1 METSTLFTLIIW
13 GIVILNLFGISKEV
27 ADAVYF
33 GTGKVWGGVFIG
45 IGFGA
50 WAIWRTN
57 IVFLFADRL
66 DTSIFGAAI
75 LTLVWTFVS
84 WLYCRNRNA

>member
-1 METSTLFTLIIW
+1 METATLVTLIIW

-27 ADAVYF
+27 ADAVYI

-45 IGFGA
+45 IGLGA